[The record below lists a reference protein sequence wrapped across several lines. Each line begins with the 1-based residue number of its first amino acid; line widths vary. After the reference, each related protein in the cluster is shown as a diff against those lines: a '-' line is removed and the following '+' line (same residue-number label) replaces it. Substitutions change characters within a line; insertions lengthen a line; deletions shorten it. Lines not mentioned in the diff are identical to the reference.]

1 VREPTPRWR
10 LPVLVSIPHYGTRAL
25 PGIRDEDFAEPGF
38 RRFPRGYADAFAA
51 DLYGDLHT
59 AGATVLASP
68 YSRLFVDLNR
78 HRSDY
83 DVAHGAVRSRRG
95 VVRTHIVDARPI
107 FARPVTPAE
116 LERRL
121 AQYYD
126 PYHEALDRLSAEM
139 LSRHGSG
146 LVLDAHT
153 GSEKGMGPHQIV
165 IGTRRGATANP
176 ALRDTVAAVFRG
188 HGFDV
193 HHDIP
198 GYAGAHIVRRIG
210 IAGPR
215 ALHAVQIEVNTAL
228 LMTTARREYFASID
242 RGESPRSDP
251 LTTARL
257 RACMREV
264 VHRASEKLSE
274 NERSGPA

>member
-1 VREPTPRWR
+1 
-10 LPVLVSIPHYGTRAL
+10 
-25 PGIRDEDFAEPGF
+25 
-38 RRFPRGYADAFAA
+38 
-51 DLYGDLHT
+51 
-59 AGATVLASP
+59 
-68 YSRLFVDLNR
+68 
-78 HRSDY
+78 
-83 DVAHGAVRSRRG
+83 
-95 VVRTHIVDARPI
+95 
-107 FARPVTPAE
+107 
-116 LERRL
+116 
-121 AQYYD
+121 
-126 PYHEALDRLSAEM
+126 
-139 LSRHGSG
+139 
-146 LVLDAHT
+146 
-153 GSEKGMGPHQIV
+153 
-165 IGTRRGATANP
+165 
-176 ALRDTVAAVFRG
+176 
-188 HGFDV
+188 V